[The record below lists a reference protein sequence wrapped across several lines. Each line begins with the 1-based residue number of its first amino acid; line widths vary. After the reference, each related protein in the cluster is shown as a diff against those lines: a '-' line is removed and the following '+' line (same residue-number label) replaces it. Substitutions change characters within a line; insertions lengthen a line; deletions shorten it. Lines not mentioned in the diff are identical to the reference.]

1 MKIIFD
7 NATKIDTIV
16 LENYNF
22 TPTNSVRVKDFCQQA
37 LSEHETIGGI
47 YWQDSKG
54 TLHSMETT
62 NQTLYSLLFIF
73 YYLSR
78 HQQVNIKYDTDA
90 VSSGMLGYLLKLPG
104 WLVRIFQKLGI
115 VKPTVTYTDFIRCIR
130 ERSRQTETAPGEVR
144 SEL

>member
-7 NATKIDTIV
+7 TSTKIDTIV

-22 TPTNSVRVKDFCQQA
+22 TPSDTAAVQTFCNQA

-62 NQTLYSLLFIF
+62 NQTLYSLLFVF

-90 VSSGMLGYLLKLPG
+90 VSAGMLGFLFKRPA
-104 WLVRIFQKLGI
+104 WFVKICQKLGI
-115 VKPTVTYTDFIRCIR
+115 VKHTVTYTDFIRCIR
-130 ERSRQTETAPGEVR
+130 ERSRNQASETVSGEVR
-144 SEL
+144 K